1 MKHVQTYY
9 NEGVQ
14 ATSGYVPREDPKCDN
29 VDMTGKVVV
38 ITGANSGLGKEV
50 ATYVTSKG
58 GKVYMLCRSV
68 ERAQSARNDIIK
80 AATGIDTTG
89 NNNIDNSIDD
99 RVNILSVDVG
109 ELSSVRNVVKEL
121 QQRES
126 SIHCLVCNAGVLLN
140 EQQNTVDEQLES
152 TFASHLLGGT
162 YLLTSLLLPQ
172 LQSTPDSRVVVVTS
186 GGMLTTP
193 LPSWDIMTS
202 YTSTKP
208 ASSSPVPKNFKYD
221 GTMAYAYAK
230 RGQVVLVEEWSKLY
244 ANSDQPKFVTVHP
257 GWTDT
262 PAVADAFGDNAKY
275 LQPLREP
282 WQGAEGVAWCTAVPT
297 ARLVSGALY
306 LDRQVQKKHIAGPF
320 MSEGS
325 YTKNTPAEIQTYMEN
340 LKQAAGL

>member
-1 MKHVQTYY
+1 
-9 NEGVQ
+9 
-14 ATSGYVPREDPKCDN
+14 
-29 VDMTGKVVV
+29 MTGKVVV

-58 GKVYMLCRSV
+58 AKVYMLCRSV

-80 AATGIDTTG
+80 AATGSD
-89 NNNIDNSIDD
+89 NNENVED
-99 RVNILSVDVG
+99 RVNILAVDVG
-109 ELSSVRNVVKEL
+109 ELSSVRNVVQEL

-172 LQSTPDSRVVVVTS
+172 LQSTPESRVVVVTS
-186 GGMLTTP
+186 GGMYTTG
-193 LPSWDIMTS
+193 LPSWDVMTS

-208 ASSSPVPKNFKYD
+208 ASSPKPKNFKYD
-221 GTMAYAYAK
+221 GTMSYAYAK
-230 RGQVVLVEEWSKLY
+230 RGQVVLVEEWSKSY
-244 ANSDQPKFVTVHP
+244 VNSDQPKFVTVHP

-275 LQPLREP
+275 LQPLRQP
-282 WQGAEGVAWCTAVPT
+282 WQGAEGVAWCTAVPST
-297 ARLVSGALY
+297 QLVNGALY

-325 YTKNTPAEIQTYMEN
+325 FTKNSPTEIQTFMEN

>member
-1 MKHVQTYY
+1 LKHVQSYY
-9 NEGVQ
+9 KEPVQ
-14 ATSGYVPREDPKCDN
+14 KTSGYVSKNDPTYDG

-58 GKVYMLCRSV
+58 AKVYMLCRSV
-68 ERAQSARNDIIK
+68 ERAQNARDDIIK
-80 AATGIDTTG
+80 AATGTDSKDV
-89 NNNIDNSIDD
+89 DNSKDVED
-99 RVNILSVDVG
+99 RVQILAVDVG
-109 ELSSVRNVVKEL
+109 ELSSVRTVVKEL
-121 QQRES
+121 QQREP

-140 EQQNTVDEQLES
+140 EQQNTVDQQLES

-186 GGMLTTP
+186 GGMYTTP
-193 LPSWDIMTS
+193 LPNWDVMTS
-202 YTSTKP
+202 YTSSNP
-208 ASSSPVPKNFKYD
+208 ASSAKPKNFKYD

-230 RGQVVLVEEWSKLY
+230 RGQVALVEEWSKQF
-244 ANSDQPKFVTVHP
+244 ASSDSPKFVTVHP

-282 WQGAEGVAWCTAVPT
+282 WQGAEGVAWCTAVPSSQ
-297 ARLVSGALY
+297 LVNGALY

-325 YTKNTPAEIQTYMEN
+325 FTKNSPIEIQAFMNN
-340 LKQAAGL
+340 LKLAAGL